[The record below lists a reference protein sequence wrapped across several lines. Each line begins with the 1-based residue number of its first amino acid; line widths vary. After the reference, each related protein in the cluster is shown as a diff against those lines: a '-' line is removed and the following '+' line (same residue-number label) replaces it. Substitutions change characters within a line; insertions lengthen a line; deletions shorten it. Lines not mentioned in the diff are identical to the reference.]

1 MATADI
7 VSKCR
12 ECGAVRPAGYSSAD
26 HGTRDHCDGQLDRY
40 CTVCRKFIYQA
51 TCPLCTARIREAHE
65 LAQRRRREAILRWR
79 NMPVVAQVHSMLRLN
94 PWFRKA
100 LDDWEQREGL
110 RRGQKRDLLIVAVT
124 LVGGMFLP
132 QAWKPLVYVGI
143 VAVGFVVASLKTIPD
158 DAD

>member
-1 MATADI
+1 
-7 VSKCR
+7 
-12 ECGAVRPAGYSSAD
+12 
-26 HGTRDHCDGQLDRY
+26 
-40 CTVCRKFIYQA
+40 
-51 TCPLCTARIREAHE
+51 
-65 LAQRRRREAILRWR
+65 
-79 NMPVVAQVHSMLRLN
+79 MPVVAQVHSMLRLN